1 METTVMLFIKLVVNL
16 ITFGGLAWAFFLHLS
31 NRQSQSYAIATGFFV
46 FFVSMTMNFV
56 ETKHLT
62 GIGFSHLGLWLLS
75 YGEVVRFYDKERNIA
90 KYLEFKSSKDLRSY
104 NFDDFHSM
112 ELLEPVL
119 KSGGR
124 KIVKTAD
131 DGNAITLDVDYDEE
145 TSFIIEGKDYDF
157 SVGMVEGYI
166 EIEDKGSVSSLVSPG
181 ESLMY
186 KMKNPIKINVK
197 APSKVKLVLI
207 KR

>member
-1 METTVMLFIKLVVNL
+1 METTMIIFIKTVVNL
-16 ITFGGLAWAFFLHLS
+16 ITFVGLAWAFFLHLS
-31 NRQSQSYAIATGFFV
+31 NRQSQSYTVAAGFFV
-46 FFVSMTMNFV
+46 CFVSMTMDFV
-56 ETKHLT
+56 ETRHLT
-62 GIGFSHLGLWLLS
+62 SISLLHVAVWLLS
-75 YGEVVRFYDKERNIA
+75 YGEIVRFYNKEQTLA
-90 KYLEFKSSKDLRSY
+90 KLLEFKSSQDLRSY
-104 NFDDFHSM
+104 NFDDFHKM
-112 ELLEPVL
+112 DLLDPVL

-124 KIVKTAD
+124 RIVKTAD
-131 DGNAITLDVDYDEE
+131 DGRAITLDVDYEEE

-157 SVGMVEGYI
+157 SVNMVEGYI

-197 APSKVKLVLI
+197 APSRVKLVLI